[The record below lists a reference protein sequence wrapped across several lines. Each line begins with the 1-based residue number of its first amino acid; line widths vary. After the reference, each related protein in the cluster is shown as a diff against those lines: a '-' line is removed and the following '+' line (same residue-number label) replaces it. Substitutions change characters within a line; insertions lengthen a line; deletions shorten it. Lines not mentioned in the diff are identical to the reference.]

1 MWIIEFVNFNNNYY
15 FLNIL
20 FISHLFSIWSMYGF
34 IVTTEC
40 RQFPG
45 AVEYPPNI
53 DGSLIHRSP
62 RMAINGWFFRV
73 EKTGRRRPRPKNSP
87 SAMDPW
93 STWRIWRD
101 GGAMWQGRAAKQIRS
116 SSFSNPTM
124 LDGLGLFR
132 NLREKL
138 LTFWDALSQIRG
150 SQSPTWISVHVCILG
165 LAGMMHEVSWLI
177 NQLGHLYRRL
187 MNRTGGRCA
196 PLRMR
201 RDYGCLQII
210 SSNQLHQWR
219 FFLAAWSLDI
229 RILGWSNIFKHD
241 QIDPTS
247 QIHIFARLYQNIPKF
262 YVLGLCR
269 SEEAVSKAA
278 GCGDRSRRYPH

>member
-1 MWIIEFVNFNNNYY
+1 MFILQVSRILPDHHWICLDLIN
-15 FLNIL
+15 
-20 FISHLFSIWSMYGF
+20 
-34 IVTTEC
+34 
-40 RQFPG
+40 
-45 AVEYPPNI
+45 YPPNI

-62 RMAINGWFFRV
+62 RMAIKGWFFRV

-87 SAMDPW
+87 SAMDSW

-116 SSFSNPTM
+116 SSFSKPTM
-124 LDGLGLFR
+124 LDGWGLFR

-150 SQSPTWISVHVCILG
+150 SQSPTWISVHVCIL
-165 LAGMMHEVSWLI
+165 AGMMHEVSWLI
-177 NQLGHLYRRL
+177 NQLGFFLYRRL

-201 RDYGCLQII
+201 RDYGCLQMI

-219 FFLAAWSLDI
+219 FFLAAWSLMVAGYPHWLD
-229 RILGWSNIFKHD
+229 GSNIYSNMTK
-241 QIDPTS
+241 
-247 QIHIFARLYQNIPKF
+247 
-262 YVLGLCR
+262 
-269 SEEAVSKAA
+269 
-278 GCGDRSRRYPH
+278 

>member
-1 MWIIEFVNFNNNYY
+1 MDSLWRQN
-15 FLNIL
+15 
-20 FISHLFSIWSMYGF
+20 
-34 IVTTEC
+34 C

-201 RDYGCLQII
+201 RDYGCVQII

-247 QIHIFARLYQNIPKF
+247 QIHIFGPIIPKYTKILCTWFMQIRRGCFKGCWMRWQEPTLSPLKEALKAPENIPI
-262 YVLGLCR
+262 
-269 SEEAVSKAA
+269 
-278 GCGDRSRRYPH
+278 DDIPHIISPW